1 MKSSFY
7 QNINHTS
14 NGKTL
19 EITEILERIKSGEF
33 QDLTLEVANEKDKKK
48 RNELKKLAPYFTPS
62 GVFDKR
68 QASGLL
74 QHSGL
79 IGMDFDNLD
88 NISATEIALKNDP
101 YSFAVFRSISQR
113 GLCVLVKIDPLRHLD
128 SFKALELYYWKLLG
142 LTVDQSGKDVSRA
155 RYVSHDADLYLNQDS
170 RQYLDLSILDAIQ
183 GSKKTNSVALIPET
197 DYDKIITNILK
208 WWDSRYGYHDGQR
221 NQNLFILAQAFNEYG
236 IDKDYCIGYLQN
248 NIISDDFPI
257 KELETLISSAYRR
270 TKSNSKK
277 FEDKKT
283 VEKVK
288 KAIKSGSPI
297 EQVAVELGIPTEQLE
312 KRIEADENKAKS
324 PKGLDIKAVQLYIQ
338 KLGIK
343 RNLVTRMYE
352 DKYGNELEQN
362 ELNTIFVEV
371 KIRFEKLSRE
381 LFDTILYSTLTPDYN
396 PLLDYLKALQW
407 DGRDRLGALAE
418 SVTSNTGN
426 PDFRQRMITKWL
438 FGAIKC
444 AFDGEPNVLN
454 LIFAGEKNTG
464 KTEFFK
470 RLLPERIKRYF
481 ASSQLDNGKDDLILM
496 TQKWFIFDDEYSGK
510 SKQDSKRMKML
521 LSSSD
526 FSLREPYGRK
536 NVTLKRLATLCGTCN
551 ELEILN
557 DPTGN
562 RRIVVIEATGQFNFN
577 LYNGIDKTQ
586 LFAQLVDMYRNSYNN
601 HLTKAEISELETY
614 TAKQY
619 SEVSIE
625 EELILQFFSVPLS
638 PSFSVWKTASMIKV
652 EIEKETNQRL
662 NLRRLGMTL
671 RTLGFQRLSKKGTYG
686 YLVSLASS
694 VTRADGDQINM
705 GLDNGDFGPN
715 DRVDPFALP

>member
-1 MKSSFY
+1 MKASFY

-14 NGKTL
+14 NGETL
-19 EITEILERIKSGEF
+19 DITEILERIKSGEF
-33 QDLTLEVANEKDKKK
+33 QDITLKIANEKDKKQ

-62 GVFDKR
+62 GVFGKR
-68 QASGLL
+68 QASGLI

-79 IGMDFDNLD
+79 IAMDFDNLE
-88 NISATEIALKNDP
+88 NIAPLEIALKNDP
-101 YSFAVFRSISQR
+101 YSFAVFRSISHR
-113 GLCVLVKIDPLRHLD
+113 GLCVLVKIDPTRHLD
-128 SFKALELYYWKLLG
+128 SFKALELYYWTLLNA
-142 LTVDQSGKDVSRA
+142 TVDQSGKDVSRA
-155 RYVSHDADLYLNQDS
+155 RYVSFDADLYINN
-170 RQYLDLSILDAIQ
+170 R
-183 GSKKTNSVALIPET
+183 SKKYTDFSKLEAMQGAKKNSVALIPET
-197 DYDKIITNILK
+197 DYDKIINNILK

-236 IDKDYCIGYLQN
+236 IDKDYCLGYLQN
-248 NIISDDFPI
+248 NIISDDFSS
-257 KELETLISSAYRR
+257 KELEQCVNSAYRR
-270 TKSNSKK
+270 TTANTKK

-297 EQVAVELGIPTEQLE
+297 EQVAVELGIPQEELE
-312 KRIEADENKAKS
+312 KRIEADENKPKA

-362 ELNTIFVEV
+362 QLNTIFVET
-371 KIRFEKLSRE
+371 KIKFDKLSRE

-396 PLLDYLKALQW
+396 PLLDYLKLLNW
-407 DGRDRLGALAE
+407 DGRDRLTALAE

-470 RLLPERIKRYF
+470 RLLPEQVKRYF

-562 RRIVVIEATGQFNFN
+562 RRIVVIEATGQFDFN

-586 LFAQLVDMYRNSYNN
+586 LFAQLVDMYRNGYNN

-625 EELILQFFSVPLS
+625 EELILQFYSVPLS
-638 PSFSVWKTASMIKV
+638 PSSAVWKTASMIKV

-694 VTRADGDQINM
+694 VAKADGDQINM
-705 GLDNGDFGPN
+705 GLDNGEFTVLDAN
-715 DRVDPFALP
+715 DPFELP